1 MTEDTRMS
9 EANVDT
15 WQMAQVQT
23 MLDLFT
29 EARGR
34 APASKEELAQF
45 LDEEYAAGRIPDGPI
60 RPTTGA
66 LLKIAKYGR
75 LT

>member
-1 MTEDTRMS
+1 MS

-15 WQMAQVQT
+15 WQMAQVQM

-29 EARGR
+29 EAPRR
-34 APASKEELAQF
+34 APASKEELPQV
-45 LDEEYAAGRIPDGPI
+45 LDEEHAAGRIPDGPI

-66 LLKIAKYGR
+66 LLKIARYGR

>member
-1 MTEDTRMS
+1 MTD
-9 EANVDT
+9 VDDLT
-15 WQMAQVQT
+15 SWQMAQVQT
-23 MLDLFT
+23 MIDLFT

-45 LDEEYAAGRIPDGPI
+45 LDEEHAAGRIPEGGPI
-60 RPTTGA
+60 LPTPAA
-66 LLKIAKYGR
+66 LLKLVKYGR